1 MRYLHDGSRILD
13 MCTGSGCIGL
23 MTLLACKACGAT
35 DITVVDMAQKRLD
48 FAMELGATRVINAKE
63 QDVRKVVE
71 ELTNGAGIEKVFE
84 TAGSPITIAQTPF
97 LVKTGGT
104 ITLVGMSANP
114 EITFNFGQIMAK
126 EARIESV
133 FRYRNLYKKAIAAA
147 ADGLNIGRIATHEFD
162 FADIQEA
169 YEASVRDKENIVKA
183 VIKL

>member
-1 MRYLHDGSRILD
+1 
-13 MCTGSGCIGL
+13 
-23 MTLLACKACGAT
+23 
-35 DITVVDMAQKRLD
+35 
-48 FAMELGATRVINAKE
+48 
-63 QDVRKVVE
+63 VVE

-147 ADGLNIGRIATHEFD
+147 ANGLDIGRIATHEFE
-162 FADIQEA
+162 FEKIQEA
-169 YEASVRDKENIVKA
+169 YEAAVKDKENIVKA